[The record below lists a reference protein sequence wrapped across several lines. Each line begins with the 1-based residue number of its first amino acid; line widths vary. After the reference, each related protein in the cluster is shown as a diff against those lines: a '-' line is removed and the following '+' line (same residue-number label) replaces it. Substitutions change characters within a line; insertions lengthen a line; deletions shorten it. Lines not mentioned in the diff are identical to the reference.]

1 VKTGNA
7 EVEPFLCHLAAT
19 QEVTASTQIVAGA
32 ALLKLGIL
40 CFTLLA
46 EGNSRPTVVDG
57 D

>member
-7 EVEPFLCHLAAT
+7 EVEPFLCNLAAT

-40 CFTLLA
+40 
-46 EGNSRPTVVDG
+46 
-57 D
+57 